1 MMTASAADV
10 HLTLPA
16 RAESVA
22 VVRHMLGAFGDALAL
37 PRETLEDMRLAV
49 TEACTNVVR
58 HAYDEPDGALDVRV
72 RPAPDHVD
80 VVVADHGRG
89 GATSPDGAGPGF
101 GLPLMARLCDG
112 IEIERAAT
120 SGGRRVTMTWARREA
135 A

>member
-1 MMTASAADV
+1 MMTAAAADV

-37 PRETLEDMRLAV
+37 PRHTLEDMRLAV

-58 HAYDEPDGALDVRV
+58 HAYDEPDGSLDVSV
-72 RPAPDHVD
+72 HPAPDRVE
-80 VVVADHGRG
+80 VVVEDRGRG
-89 GATSPDGAGPGF
+89 GAGSPDCAGPGF
-101 GLPLMARLCDG
+101 GMPLMARLCDG
-112 IEIERAAT
+112 LEIGPPSR
-120 SGGRRVTMTWARREA
+120 SGRRVTMTWARRGA